1 MTGPFRSRILL
12 VDDHS
17 SFATSYGRALEDHG
31 FDVSKVSDSRDALQR
46 LKSTSFDV
54 VLAELITS
62 DMNGLEFLKKVHAF
76 SPNLSLILLV
86 AKHSNEIAVEA
97 AELGA
102 LPLVRPISGEL
113 LSRTIQRAVSLK
125 RARSV
130 TPDPSVRWAAA
141 LEPVKIT
148 ATKAKNQMGQMLK
161 TVMQGGVVL
170 ITVHETPEAAV
181 ISMAEY
187 EKLTGAVEAR
197 LNTMSRAFDDLLTR
211 MQTPEARAG
220 MRTAFA
226 ASPEELAKNAIAFA
240 RKRGCL

>member
-1 MTGPFRSRILL
+1 MTELSRGRILL
-12 VDDHS
+12 VDDDP
-17 SFATSYGRALEDHG
+17 SFVTTYGRALKDHG
-31 FDVSKVSDSRDALQR
+31 FDVSKAGDARDALQR
-46 LKSTSFDV
+46 LKSASFDV
-54 VLAELITS
+54 VLTDLITP

-86 AKHSNEIAVEA
+86 GKQSNEIAVEA

-102 LPLVRPISGEL
+102 LPLVKPISGEL
-113 LSRTIQRAVSLK
+113 LNRTIHRAVSLK
-125 RARSV
+125 RARSA
-130 TPDPSVRWAAA
+130 TPGPLVRWGDA

-170 ITVHETPEAAV
+170 ITMHDTPEAAV
-181 ISMAEY
+181 IPMAEY
-187 EKLTGAVEAR
+187 EKLTGAAEAR

-220 MRTAFA
+220 MRTAFD
-226 ASPEELAKNAIAFA
+226 ASPEDLAKNAVTFA
-240 RKRGCL
+240 RKRG

>member
-1 MTGPFRSRILL
+1 MTELSRGRILL
-12 VDDHS
+12 VDDDP
-17 SFATSYGRALEDHG
+17 SFVTTYGRALKDRG
-31 FDVSKVSDSRDALQR
+31 FEVSKAGDARDALQR
-46 LKSTSFDV
+46 LKSASFDV
-54 VLAELITS
+54 VLTDLIIP

-86 AKHSNEIAVEA
+86 GKQSNEIAVEA

-102 LPLVRPISGEL
+102 LPLVKPISGEL
-113 LSRTIQRAVSLK
+113 LNRTIQRAVSLK
-125 RARSV
+125 RARSAA
-130 TPDPSVRWAAA
+130 PDPLLRWGDA

-170 ITVHETPEAAV
+170 ITIHETPEAAV
-181 ISMAEY
+181 IPMAEY
-187 EKLTGAVEAR
+187 EKLTGAAEAR

-220 MRTAFA
+220 MRTAFD
-226 ASPEELAKNAIAFA
+226 ASPEELAKNAVTFA
-240 RKRGCL
+240 RKRG